1 VGDELDDGF
10 RANGL
15 DKVKCKWIVRKPN
28 TFMGFLRKP
37 IMKASDLSFETV
49 KPIDL
54 DVDAL
59 RPGSKATVFSTFLWA
74 IVSGDIATAEAQIT
88 DDIEWG
94 LMPYNK
100 VLKGKDQIIPWLR
113 AASAD
118 QKKPVVMSNVATG
131 NCGVFEYWNIGTVSE
146 EVIKFGNE
154 QKWPWPK
161 DPSNFL
167 GQEYRVAQCF
177 VYHVN
182 PDGKIDFM
190 RQYLDT
196 GSVWAQFK

>member
-1 VGDELDDGF
+1 MLYYEQKNMNAHDLD
-10 RANGL
+10 L
-15 DKVKCKWIVRKPN
+15 ESI
-28 TFMGFLRKP
+28 
-37 IMKASDLSFETV
+37 

-54 DVDAL
+54 NKTAL
-59 RPGSKATVFSTFLWA
+59 QPESKATPFSTFIFA

-100 VLKGKDQIIPWLR
+100 VLKGKGEVIPWLK
-113 AASAD
+113 AAAAD
-118 QKKPVVMSNVATG
+118 QKKPIAITNAMSN
-131 NCGVFEYWNIGTVSE
+131 NWGVFEYWNIGTVSE

-167 GQEYRVAQCF
+167 GQQYRVAQCF
-177 VYHVN
+177 VYHVT
-182 PDGKIDFM
+182 PEGKIDFM

-196 GSVWAQFK
+196 GSIWTQFK

>member
-1 VGDELDDGF
+1 
-10 RANGL
+10 
-15 DKVKCKWIVRKPN
+15 
-28 TFMGFLRKP
+28 
-37 IMKASDLSFETV
+37 MKARDLNFEAV
-49 KPIDL
+49 RPLDL
-54 DVDAL
+54 NSAAL
-59 RPGSKATVFSTFLWA
+59 KPGSRATPFSTFLYA
-74 IVSGDIATAEAQIT
+74 VASGDIATAEAQIA

-100 VLKGKDQIIPWLR
+100 VLKGKEEVIPWLK

-118 QKKPVVMSNVATG
+118 QKSPITITNAASADW
-131 NCGVFEYWNIGTVSE
+131 GVFEYWNIGTVSE

-161 DPSNFL
+161 DPESFL
-167 GQEYRVAQCF
+167 GKRYRVAQCF
-177 VYHVN
+177 VYHIN
-182 PDGKIDFM
+182 AEGKIDFM